1 MSALCNSQGC
11 ESKIIFVL
19 GLDCNDFEPQL
30 SAKELGHA
38 YENPWKTVSYLFRKY
53 SLTFLVFK
61 PSYPSMA
68 SEADILSDESEVLY
82 YLGYIWLQATG
93 YPPSNIFR
101 NKDVIFSRNRKSGG
115 K

>member
-1 MSALCNSQGC
+1 
-11 ESKIIFVL
+11 
-19 GLDCNDFEPQL
+19 
-30 SAKELGHA
+30 
-38 YENPWKTVSYLFRKY
+38 
-53 SLTFLVFK
+53 
-61 PSYPSMA
+61 MA